1 MLEIH
6 TDNITLGAQAADKP
20 EAIRLVAGKLAE
32 AGFVKAGYVDGMLAR
47 EQQSSTFLGNGIAI
61 PHGTTDT
68 RDQVEKTGLQLVQF
82 PQGVNWGD
90 GNTVH
95 LAIGIA
101 AQSDEHLTILR
112 QLTRVLDQDGL
123 NERLQKV
130 SDPQEI
136 IDLLSGN
143 AELKFDAQSILL
155 DFPATNLTQLQA
167 VAAGQLKQTGVV
179 GDEGISALMSA
190 HAVHLGQG
198 VWMTSSNADV
208 QASGLSVVRAQNGF
222 EHDGKQV
229 STLISVA
236 TKDAQA
242 KAILEKMT
250 DLLANQQLDQLVKA
264 ESPDAIVALL
274 TGKEAQSS
282 AGAEV
287 PEGALQEVFKLKNPH
302 GLHARP
308 GAVLVKAIK
317 EFDVKI
323 TVENLTEGTGPVNGR
338 SLMKVIGLGA
348 RHAHELRFT
357 AEGEKAREALDHIG
371 AAIEAGLGE
380 AI

>member
-6 TDNITLGAQAADKP
+6 TDNITLGANAADKP

-32 AGFVKAGYVDGMLAR
+32 AGFVKSGYVDGMLAR

-90 GNTVH
+90 GNTVY

-112 QLTRVLDQDGL
+112 QLTRVLDQEGL
-123 NERLQKV
+123 SGKLQKI
-130 SDPQEI
+130 SDAKEI
-136 IDLLSGN
+136 VDLLSGN
-143 AELKFDAQSILL
+143 TELKFDANSILL

-179 GDEGISALMSA
+179 GDDGIAALMSA
-190 HAVHLGQG
+190 TAVHLGQG
-198 VWMTSSNADV
+198 VWMISSSSNV
-208 QASGLSVVRAQNGF
+208 QASGISIVRAQSEFDHEG
-222 EHDGKQV
+222 HKV

-242 KAILEKMT
+242 KAVLEKIT
-250 DLLANQQLDQLVKA
+250 DLLASQQLDQLVKA
-264 ESPDAIVALL
+264 QSADAVIALL
-274 TGKEAQSS
+274 TGKEAKP
-282 AGAEV
+282 ATGAAV
-287 PEGALQEVFKLKNPH
+287 PEGALQEIFKLKNPH

-323 TVENLTEGTGPVNGR
+323 TVENITEGTGPVNGR

-357 AEGEKAREALDHIG
+357 AEGENAREALDHIG
-371 AAIEAGLGE
+371 AAIDAGLGE
-380 AI
+380 EL